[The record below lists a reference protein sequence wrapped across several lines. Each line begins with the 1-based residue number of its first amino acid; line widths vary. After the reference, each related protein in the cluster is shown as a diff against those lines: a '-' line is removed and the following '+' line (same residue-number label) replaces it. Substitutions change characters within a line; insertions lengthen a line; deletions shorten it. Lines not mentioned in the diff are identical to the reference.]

1 MSETRT
7 CKYCGETGLTWDYEH
22 HKNTGKWRLIKH
34 KGCTS
39 GSLKYC
45 KDRCPACRWNRKKV
59 CDMSSH
65 DYNHVAKI

>member
-1 MSETRT
+1 MSDKT
-7 CKYCGETGLTWDYEH
+7 CLYCGETGLSWDYEH

-39 GSLKYC
+39 GSLKYGM
-45 KDRCPACRWNRKKV
+45 DRCPACRWNGKKV